1 MNALNL
7 QWNNCIIK
15 IPPRPPQS
23 LSSSRTTKILPFYR
37 QRSLDR
43 SHKPSRTTDSDRDAT
58 VGVLDENDG
67 VASDELLVVDKLAP
81 AGAEEVAT
89 RCAVI
94 DVAEVPL
101 DAADVGD
108 REELDRRIG
117 TEVQRREARVGAEV
131 QHGEAVVVVGIGGS
145 EDLRE
150 RNDTVVH
157 AVLIVIV
164 ISNLLGVVLEML
176 ML

>member
-150 RNDTVVH
+150 RNDTG
-157 AVLIVIV
+157 
-164 ISNLLGVVLEML
+164 SEEELGEDIIGERIDRGRRGESR
-176 ML
+176 